1 MEEPST
7 CGQGL
12 ASRSVLPGKFSELLA
27 ALARI
32 LEAHMRALDPADA
45 DARKELDAYATLVTG
60 HRDVADRLSGIAVQ
74 MADYRN
80 LPMAAHDTEVMADA
94 VAHKAFE
101 NFVRL
106 EHEFASQ
113 LQELLQDDQTMLQQ
127 MTR

>member
-12 ASRSVLPGKFSELLA
+12 ASRSTLPGKLGELLA

-32 LEAHMRALDPADA
+32 LEAHMRALDPADT
-45 DARKELDAYATLVTG
+45 DARKELDAYAGLVTA

-74 MADYRN
+74 MADYRA
-80 LPMAAHDTEVMADA
+80 LPMAAHDEAAMSDA

-106 EHEFASQ
+106 ERELSTLMQQQ
-113 LQELLQDDQTMLQQ
+113 LLEDQEMLQQ
-127 MTR
+127 MT

>member
-12 ASRSVLPGKFSELLA
+12 ASRSILPGKLGELLA

-32 LEAHMRALDPADA
+32 LEAHMRALDPSDT
-45 DARKELDAYATLVTG
+45 DARKELDAYATLATA
-60 HRDVADRLSGIAVQ
+60 HRDVADRLSGVAVQ

-80 LPMAAHDTEVMADA
+80 LPMAAHDEAMMSDA
-94 VAHKAFE
+94 VANKAFE

-106 EHEFASQ
+106 EHELTTM
-113 LQELLQDDQTMLQQ
+113 LQEHLQEDQEMLQQ
-127 MTR
+127 MAG

>member
-12 ASRSVLPGKFSELLA
+12 ASRSTLPGKLGELLA

-32 LEAHMRALDPADA
+32 LEAHMRALDPADT
-45 DARKELDAYATLVTG
+45 DARKELDAYAGLVTA

-74 MADYRN
+74 MADYRA
-80 LPMAAHDTEVMADA
+80 LPMAAHDEAAMSDA

-106 EHEFASQ
+106 ELELAT
-113 LQELLQDDQTMLQQ
+113 LLQQQVAQDQDMLQQ
-127 MTR
+127 MT

>member
-12 ASRSVLPGKFSELLA
+12 ASRSILPGKVGELLA

-32 LEAHMRALDPADA
+32 LEAHMRALDPSDA
-45 DARKELDAYATLVTG
+45 NARKELDAYAALVTA
-60 HRDVADRLSGIAVQ
+60 HRDVSDRLSGIAVQ
-74 MADYRN
+74 MADYRA
-80 LPMAAHDTEVMADA
+80 LPMAAHDEAAMSDA

-106 EHEFASQ
+106 E
-113 LQELLQDDQTMLQQ
+113 QELATLLQQQLAEDQEMLQQ
-127 MTR
+127 MTQ

>member
-12 ASRSVLPGKFSELLA
+12 ASRSILPRKLGELLA

-32 LEAHMRALDPADA
+32 LEAHMRALDPADT

-74 MADYRN
+74 MADYRS
-80 LPMAAHDTEVMADA
+80 LPMAAHDEAAMSDA
-94 VAHKAFE
+94 VAYKAFE
-101 NFVRL
+101 NFVRAEQEL
-106 EHEFASQ
+106 ATLLQQQ
-113 LQELLQDDQTMLQQ
+113 LQEDQEMLQQ
-127 MTR
+127 MSR

>member
-12 ASRSVLPGKFSELLA
+12 ASRSILPGKLGELLA

-32 LEAHMRALDPADA
+32 LEAHMRALDPSDA
-45 DARKELDAYATLVTG
+45 DAKKELDAYAALVTA

-74 MADYRN
+74 MADYRT
-80 LPMAAHDTEVMADA
+80 LPMAAHDEAAMSDA

-106 EHEFASQ
+106 E
-113 LQELLQDDQTMLQQ
+113 QELATLLQQ
-127 MTR
+127 QLTEDQEMLRQMTQ